1 MINHKHGVK
10 ELLTNKIMKKEEICV
25 LIDTPEKDEKAY
37 KILTKAGEKMYER
50 TLERLK
56 NSIICDGNKYI
67 IFDGEE
73 WIGNDVNNKNITS
86 LKQLK
91 NLLKP
96 KEFAIPINDE
106 SEYLKVKE
114 VAEFLG
120 YKEGNTY
127 IFGEKYVIFINGK
140 FSSHMSIGT
149 GWKLKSYTKFINKM
163 PINNNTVSIE
173 IPLKYIPA
181 IESILNELK
190 QAEIKHPDFVE
201 SKYQLVS
208 LLTEESGEV
217 AKDVNDGKFY
227 KKELAQVG
235 VLVLRGLSYDFKG

>member
-1 MINHKHGVK
+1 
-10 ELLTNKIMKKEEICV
+10 MKKEEICV

-73 WIGNDVNNKNITS
+73 WIGNDVNNKNIIS

-96 KEFAIPINDE
+96 KVFAIPINNEED
-106 SEYLKVKE
+106 YLKVKE

-120 YKEGNTY
+120 YKLLENWDWDEY
-127 IFGEKYVIFINGK
+127 CKYVFFENKEFNPCRSVGNRKI
-140 FSSHMSIGT
+140 
-149 GWKLKSYTKFINKM
+149 KSYSKFINKM

-190 QAEIKHPDFVE
+190 QAEIKHPYFVE

-208 LLTEESGEV
+208 LLTEEAGEV
-217 AKDVNDGKFY
+217 AKDVNDGKCY

-235 VLVLRGLSYDFKG
+235 VLVLRGLSL